1 MNKIISI
8 HIPKTGGTTFKNLL
22 KNEFANIHILS
33 TKPLFARCSKKV
45 INIIDVNQIKETVVH
60 GHVIMNQ
67 LPYQKTN
74 FYLTWLRDPVE
85 RVISHYYYWKSR
97 PDINMHPV
105 EYKIKYENLSLVDF
119 SSIPCMQNI
128 QSYFI
133 GEDIELFN
141 FVGLTEFYKESMILL
156 SEKLLI
162 DFQYDSSTRYRVNL
176 NKEKVSQNEKQI
188 IIENNKKDLEY
199 YNIVKKQMG
208 FS

>member
-22 KNEFANIHILS
+22 KDKFVNVKILS
-33 TKPLFARCSKKV
+33 ARPLFIRYNEETA
-45 INIIDVNQIKETVVH
+45 NIIDVNQIKETAIH
-60 GHVIMNQ
+60 GHIIMNQ

-85 RVISHYYYWKSR
+85 RVISHYYYWKSK
-97 PDINMHPV
+97 PDNNMHPI

-119 SSIPCMQNI
+119 SNIPCMQNI

-141 FVGLTEFYKESMILL
+141 FVGLMEYYKESIELL
-156 SEKLLI
+156 GKKLSI
-162 DFQYDSSTRYRVNL
+162 DFQYDSNTRHRVNL
-176 NKEKVSQNEKQI
+176 SKKEVSQIEKRI
-188 IIENNKKDLEY
+188 IMENNKKDLEY
-199 YNIVKKQMG
+199 YNIVKQQMG
-208 FS
+208 F